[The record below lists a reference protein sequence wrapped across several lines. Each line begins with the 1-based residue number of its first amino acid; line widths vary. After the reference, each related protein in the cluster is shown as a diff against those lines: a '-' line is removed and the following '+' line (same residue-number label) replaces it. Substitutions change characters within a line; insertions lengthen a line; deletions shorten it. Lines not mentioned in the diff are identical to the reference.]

1 MRKYT
6 VKELFSLRHNDIPVR
21 FIFKSYL
28 LVQNHIVDWHFPA
41 DGSNSK
47 KVYIVLKGRHLAKL
61 VWGEYDSRGFEKV
74 IL

>member
-6 VKELFSLRHNDIPVR
+6 VKELFSLRHNGIPVK
-21 FIFKSYL
+21 FIFKNFL
-28 LVQNHIVDWHFPA
+28 LVQNHIVDWHFST
-41 DGSNSK
+41 DDSNPK
-47 KVYIVLKGRHLAKL
+47 KVYIVLKDKHLAKL

>member
-28 LVQNHIVDWHFPA
+28 LVQNHMVDWHFPK
-41 DGSNSK
+41 DGSSTK
-47 KVYIVLKGRHLAKL
+47 KVYIVLKGKHLARL
-61 VWGEYDSRGFEKV
+61 V
-74 IL
+74 

>member
-6 VKELFSLRHNDIPVR
+6 AKELLSLKLSGIPVM

-28 LVQNHIVDWHFPA
+28 LVQNHIVDWHFPK
-41 DGSNSK
+41 DSSSPK
-47 KVYIVLKGRHLAKL
+47 KVYIALKGKHLARL
-61 VWGEYDSRGFEKV
+61 VWGVYDSRDFEKV

>member
-21 FIFKSYL
+21 FIFKSFL
-28 LVQNHIVDWHFPA
+28 LVQNHTVDWHFSKDDSSP
-41 DGSNSK
+41 K
-47 KVYIVLKGRHLAKL
+47 KVYIALKGKHLARL
-61 VWGEYDSRGFEKV
+61 VWGEYDSRDFEKV